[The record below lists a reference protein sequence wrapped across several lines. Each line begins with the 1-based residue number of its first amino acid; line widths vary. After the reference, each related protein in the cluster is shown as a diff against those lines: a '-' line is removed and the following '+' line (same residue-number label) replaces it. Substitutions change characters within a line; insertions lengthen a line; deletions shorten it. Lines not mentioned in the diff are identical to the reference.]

1 MENII
6 IPQPEVMSRKLILQ
20 LLFCAGLA
28 LFWVIFVWNF
38 WNNGIYALG
47 INTFVFLSLFLGF
60 FVWILCKE
68 GKYASYDLLWIIPL
82 ALMIISFAIYDNPF
96 LKVANIM
103 AMPALFALFYNHAFL
118 TDKKTNYWNYGFII
132 NMCGRVLS
140 VIGQISDS
148 AKTYLT
154 LIIPANKTNKRVIV
168 RVIAGVVIFLAAALV
183 VFVPLLSSADAVF
196 SEHVQ
201 VITKWLQD
209 LFLTLLVYRIVV
221 FAVLSVLFFSMLTAW
236 SSSFHYIEKDENGK
250 QADSIIVGIVLG
262 GIICVYVLFLSIQIN
277 RLWIG
282 ALPFD
287 FKETEQLVKSGFWQ
301 LLALSIINILIYFIA
316 YRKTVPLVQKLLAVF
331 TITSLLLLA
340 SAGHRMGLYVIHYG
354 FSYEKF
360 FASYTVLYCTI
371 LFVWLITQLF
381 RSQKSNIVK
390 FLVMLFLW
398 MFAVVSVFPVEQFI
412 FRTNMALYK
421 LKDSRIILHEMKM
434 LSPDVLMLV
443 RKSKE
448 GGLLEDTGYDWN
460 KWIEEQEKLIA
471 VKVWYERNLMNIV
484 YLQNAGLTLQHS

>member
-1 MENII
+1 METAVV
-6 IPQPEVMSRKLILQ
+6 PQQEYPSRGLILK
-20 LLFCAGLA
+20 LLYCAGLA
-28 LFWVIFVWNF
+28 LFWVLFLWNF
-38 WNNGIYALG
+38 WDNGPYALG
-47 INTFVFLSLFLGF
+47 INAFVFLSLFFGIFIWVLR
-60 FVWILCKE
+60 KE
-68 GKYASYDLLWIIPL
+68 GKYASYDLLWIVPL
-82 ALMIISFAIYDNPF
+82 ALMIASFAIYDNPF

-118 TDKKTNYWNYGFII
+118 TDKKTNYWNYEFIT
-132 NMCGRVLS
+132 NMCGRILS

-148 AKTYLT
+148 VKTYLT
-154 LIIPANKTNKRVIV
+154 LIIPASKTNKRVIV
-168 RVIAGVVIFLAAALV
+168 RVVAGVVIFLAAALV
-183 VFVPLLSSADAVF
+183 VFAPLLSSADAVF
-196 SEHVQ
+196 SENVQ

-209 LFLTLLVYRIVV
+209 IFLTLLVYRIVV
-221 FAVLSVLFFSMLTAW
+221 FAILSVLFFSMLTAW
-236 SSSFHYIEKDENGK
+236 SLSFHYIEKDENGT
-250 QADSIIVGIVLG
+250 QADSIIVGIFLG
-262 GIICVYVLFLSIQIN
+262 GIICMYVLFLSIQIN
-277 RLWIG
+277 RLWVG

-331 TITSLLLLA
+331 TIASLLLLA
-340 SAGHRMGLYVIHYG
+340 SAGHRMGLYVMHYG

-371 LFVWLITQLF
+371 LFVWLIIQLF

-390 FLVMLFLW
+390 FLVMLFLC

-443 RKSKE
+443 KKSKE
-448 GGLLEDTGYDWN
+448 SGLLKDTGYDWN
-460 KWIEEQEKLIA
+460 KWIREQEELIA

-484 YLQNAGLTLQHS
+484 YLQNAGASIRSN